1 MEEEESRVIIYPTVC
16 TTTVEKQE
24 GDILFLFF
32 KDFIYLFLER
42 GEEKEKEKEGS
53 IDVREKH

>member
-1 MEEEESRVIIYPTVC
+1 MAEEESRVIIYPTVC

-42 GEEKEKEKEGS
+42 GEEKEGS

>member
-1 MEEEESRVIIYPTVC
+1 MAEEESRVIIYPTVC
-16 TTTVEKQE
+16 TTTLEKQ
-24 GDILFLFF
+24 GGNILFLFF

-42 GEEKEKEKEGS
+42 GEEKEGS